1 MQKNLKKILT
11 SVAVALVAA
20 SGAVPVMAEGT
31 TYTPVNGGSVTVQK
45 YLIMDQAAN
54 VPNVT
59 FAFSIAPGEA
69 IDSTDPAT
77 KSQVRAGLEGATIT
91 SATFAAGQ
99 QTYTTPQAIATSD
112 GIQSAGLNDNVEF
125 EDGEKYARSPITVSF
140 AGVSFPEPG
149 IYRYV
154 ISESASDTSK
164 GITDDEDTTR
174 YMDVYII
181 DNNGALEVQGYVFHD
196 SDAEATINSDG
207 SMPEDFMK
215 AQSYVNRYETHD
227 LTISKAVSGNG
238 ASRDEYFKF
247 TVKIENAIAG
257 TIYDVDLSNADAN
270 TKTNTSNADNQVS
283 HVNPAQLTVGAD
295 GTVTQEFWLQNNQS
309 IKIQGLADN
318 TTYSVEED
326 DTLLDKE
333 AYSTTCAQTGDNDGT
348 FTDTTRKLENAAI
361 TDDTTDAFTNS
372 KTSIV
377 PTGAILKVMPY
388 ALVMSMAVVIF
399 MVSRKTKEE
408 EN

>member
-1 MQKNLKKILT
+1 MQKSLKKILT

-31 TYTPVNGGSVTVQK
+31 TYTPVNGGEITIQK
-45 YLIMDQAAN
+45 YLIMDNAAN

-59 FAFSIAPGEA
+59 FAFTIAPGSA
-69 IDSTDPAT
+69 VDSTNPET
-77 KSQVRAGLEGATIT
+77 KAQVREGLAGATIS

-99 QTYTTPQAIATSD
+99 QTFTEAQPIAASD
-112 GIQSAGLNDNVEF
+112 GIRSAGLNDNVTLAT
-125 EDGEKYARSPITVSF
+125 GEKYARSPIAVNF
-140 AGVSFPEPG
+140 EAVAFPEPG

-154 ISESASDTSK
+154 INETASDTSK
-164 GITDDEDTTR
+164 GITNDEDATR
-174 YMDVYII
+174 YLDVYII
-181 DNNGALEVQGYVFHD
+181 DNAGALEVQGYVLHD
-196 SDAEATINSDG
+196 SDSDETINSDG
-207 SMPEDFMK
+207 SMPTDFMK

-257 TIYDVDLSNADAN
+257 TVYDVDLTNADAN

-283 HVNPAQLTVGAD
+283 HVNPASLTVGDD
-295 GTVTQEFWLQNNQS
+295 GTVTQDFWLQNNQS

-318 TTYSVEED
+318 TKYSVTED
-326 DTLLDKE
+326 DALLDKE
-333 AYSTTCAQTGDNDGT
+333 AYSTTCEQTGDTDGT
-348 FTDTTRKLENAAI
+348 FAAATRKLENAAI

-388 ALVMSMAVVIF
+388 ALVMGMAIVIF
-399 MVSRKTKEE
+399 LVSRNTKEE
-408 EN
+408 N